1 MSENDSGTTDE
12 EQSVD
17 NEHIVA
23 VVAHDDFGT
32 EMLAKNAIKKV
43 LDVVEQARDS
53 IGFELDRVA
62 YFEGAMSDDNP
73 TGEMGGDVVKQAF
86 KAYNAS
92 VPEQQRVPGAPI
104 GTPWDD
110 TDGKNDSEL
119 RERQDGTK
127 FWMGAPEFRDQ
138 MIARK
143 ADRLIVVEEG
153 DFTDRIITEFQ
164 QNDKPVYN
172 HDIET
177 IDINVEL

>member
-92 VPEQQRVPGAPI
+92 VPEQQRVPGVPI
-104 GTPWDD
+104 GTPWD
-110 TDGKNDSEL
+110 
-119 RERQDGTK
+119 
-127 FWMGAPEFRDQ
+127 
-138 MIARK
+138 
-143 ADRLIVVEEG
+143 
-153 DFTDRIITEFQ
+153 
-164 QNDKPVYN
+164 